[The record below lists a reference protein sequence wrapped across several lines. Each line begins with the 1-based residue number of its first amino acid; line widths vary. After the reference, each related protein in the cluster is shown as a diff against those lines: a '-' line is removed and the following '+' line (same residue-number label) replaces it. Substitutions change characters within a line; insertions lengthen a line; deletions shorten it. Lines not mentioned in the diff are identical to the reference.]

1 MIHLFSYDWLKKSI
15 KNNYFLFQDDWNP
28 NKPLFSPI
36 KESTKTPINDKK
48 IEKIIKKNNIS
59 FNSKEKKLNE
69 KRNYADVF
77 NSNEKKK
84 NEIKAKKQR
93 IM

>member
-1 MIHLFSYDWLKKSI
+1 M
-15 KNNYFLFQDDWNP
+15 
-28 NKPLFSPI
+28 
-36 KESTKTPINDKK
+36 
-48 IEKIIKKNNIS
+48 EKIIKKNNIS